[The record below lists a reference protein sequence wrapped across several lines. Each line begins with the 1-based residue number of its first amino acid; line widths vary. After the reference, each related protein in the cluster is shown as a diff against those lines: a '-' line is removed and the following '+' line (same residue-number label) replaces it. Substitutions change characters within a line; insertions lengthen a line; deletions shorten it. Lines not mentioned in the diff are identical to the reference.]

1 MLKKTV
7 VSLVCM
13 LVMASAA
20 WAISDKQRAEI
31 EARIAPVGDVCLQGD
46 TSCGG
51 AAVVANAGP
60 RAGDAVYNSACVACH
75 SSGAGG
81 APIVGDADA
90 WAPRIAKGMD
100 ALYSAGINGIAGTS
114 MMAKG
119 GCMSCSDA
127 EIDAAVD
134 YMVASSK

>member
-7 VSLVCM
+7 ASLVCM

-20 WAISDKQRAEI
+20 WAITDKQRAEI

-51 AAVVANAGP
+51 AAVVANAEP
-60 RAGDAVYNSACVACH
+60 RAGDAVYNAACVACH

-81 APIVGDADA
+81 APIVGDAGA

-100 ALYSAGINGIAGTS
+100 ALYASGLNGVAGTS